1 MPPTDPDDPH
11 GLAAALS
18 GDERAWERLVNE
30 FSGVIWHWARSQGLD
45 REEAA
50 DVAQMVWFKL
60 KDRGH
65 AIQDR
70 RGLPGWLATT
80 TRREAISAR
89 RKRDRRMQHV
99 DYVDVTEQR
108 LPAAGQPDPS
118 QMAQLTELHES
129 LLEAYD
135 SLSEQCRELLAMC
148 WNTDMSYQDIASALG
163 TSVGYVG
170 PSRQRCL
177 KSLKQ
182 RAGLSAAT

>member
-1 MPPTDPDDPH
+1 M
-11 GLAAALS
+11 
-18 GDERAWERLVNE
+18 EE

-65 AIQDR
+65 AIDDP

-80 TRREAISAR
+80 TRREAITAR
-89 RKRDRRMQHV
+89 RKRDRHMKHV
-99 DYVDVTEQR
+99 DYGEVTDQK
-108 LPAAGQPDPS
+108 LPAASQPDPS
-118 QMAQLTELHES
+118 QVAQLNELHES
-129 LLEAYD
+129 LLEAYRG
-135 SLSEQCRELLAMC
+135 LSEQCRELLAMC
-148 WNTDMSYQDIASALG
+148 WSDDMSYQDIATALG

-177 KSLKQ
+177 KTLKQ
-182 RAGLSAAT
+182 KAGLSPAT